1 MNPPRPRSG
10 PKLRGLYLITP
21 DDADT
26 ARLLARV
33 TAVLPRAA
41 LLQYRNK
48 SANDSLRRSQL
59 LALLPACRAA
69 GVPLIVNDDWQL
81 AIELE
86 ADGAHLGSGDGDLRC
101 ARDGAGD
108 NFILG
113 ASCYDDPRRAEVA
126 AAAGADY
133 LAFGAFHPSP
143 TKPDARCADTQL
155 LRDGRRHGL
164 PVVAIG
170 GITPDNAAALI
181 AAGADM
187 IAVISGVFDA
197 VDPVV
202 AAHAYTRHFD
212 TTQLHFPEDA

>member
-1 MNPPRPRSG
+1 MNPPRPRSR

-33 TAVLPRAA
+33 TAVLPHAA

-86 ADGAHLGSGDGDLRC
+86 AEGAHLGSEDGDLRR

-108 NFILG
+108 DFILG
-113 ASCYDDPRRAEVA
+113 ASCYDDPRRAEAA

-143 TKPDARCADTQL
+143 TKPDARRADTQL

-170 GITPDNAAALI
+170 GITLDNAAALI

-202 AAHAYTRHFD
+202 AADAYARHFD

>member
-1 MNPPRPRSG
+1 MNSHRPRSG

-33 TAVLPRAA
+33 TAVLPYAT

-48 SANDSLRRSQL
+48 PASDALRRSQL
-59 LALLPACRAA
+59 FALLPACQTA
-69 GVPLIVNDDWQL
+69 GVPLIVNDDWKL
-81 AIELE
+81 AIELG
-86 ADGAHLGSGDGDLRC
+86 ADGAHLGSDDGDLRR
-101 ARDGAGD
+101 ARSSVGRD
-108 NFILG
+108 FILG
-113 ASCYDDPRRAEVA
+113 ASCYDDPQRAEAA
-126 AAAGADY
+126 AAAGAHY

-143 TKPDARCADTQL
+143 TKPDARRANTQL
-155 LRDGRRHGL
+155 LRDGRRHNL
-164 PVVAIG
+164 PLVAIG

-197 VDPVV
+197 VDPVA
-202 AAHAYTRHFD
+202 AAHAYARHFD
-212 TTQLHFPEDA
+212 LPHSLSEDL